1 MQVIERTFSEFL
13 RQPKE
18 VTADLAQHDVVLRR
32 RNAPDLYLSLA
43 ARDTS
48 RAKTIESLARLLG
61 KIATDAPEAM
71 VSAIETAFP
80 WVGFLSPEERR
91 EFAENLTQ
99 TILASASVESFS
111 LVELTIDSWQNT
123 AEILSDP
130 ELTALLTTPITI
142 THGGRVLPPPDV
154 D

>member
-18 VTADLAQHDVVLRR
+18 VVADLADHDVVLRR

-43 ARDTS
+43 ASDIS
-48 RAKTIESLARLLG
+48 RAKTIECLARLLC
-61 KIATDAPEAM
+61 KISADSPETM
-71 VSAIETAFP
+71 DDAIEAAFP
-80 WVGFLSPEERR
+80 WVEFLSPEERR
-91 EFAENLTQ
+91 EFAEDLTR
-99 TILASASVESFS
+99 TILACAS
-111 LVELTIDSWQNT
+111 IDSFEPVEQTLLEWQNT

-130 ELTALLTTPITI
+130 ELTALLTTPITV
-142 THGGRVLPPPDV
+142 THGGRVLHPPAV

>member
-18 VTADLAQHDVVLRR
+18 VVADLADHDVVLRR

-43 ARDTS
+43 ARDIS
-48 RAKTIESLARLLG
+48 RAKTIECLARLLS
-61 KIATDAPEAM
+61 KISADSPEAM
-71 VSAIETAFP
+71 DDAIEAAFP
-80 WVGFLSPEERR
+80 WVEFLSPEERR
-91 EFAENLTQ
+91 KFAEDLTR
-99 TILASASVESFS
+99 TILACASIESFEP
-111 LVELTIDSWQNT
+111 VEQTLLEWQNT

-130 ELTALLTTPITI
+130 ELTALLTTPITD
-142 THGGRVLPPPDV
+142 THGGRVLPPPAV

>member
-13 RQPKE
+13 RQPKD
-18 VTADLAQHDVVLRR
+18 VVADLGQHDVVLRR

-48 RAKTIESLARLLG
+48 RAKTIECLARLLS
-61 KIATDAPEAM
+61 KIAADSPEAM
-71 VSAIETAFP
+71 DDAIEAAFP
-80 WVGFLSPEERR
+80 WVEFLSPGER
-91 EFAENLTQ
+91 ENFAKDLSQ
-99 TILASASVESFS
+99 TILASASIENFCQVD
-111 LVELTIDSWQNT
+111 LTIDSWQNT

-130 ELTALLTTPITI
+130 ELTALLTAPITV
-142 THGGRVLPPPDV
+142 TDGRRVLPPPAV